1 MIHADLLVSY
11 NGPMGGS
18 RGVDRVAS
26 HPGAFSRGVER
37 GGWPPRLFRKKISLS
52 LKKDKLIKR
61 NIKQG
66 MEINVW
72 PIETDN

>member
-26 HPGAFSRGVER
+26 HPGAFSRGWNEVAGHPAYFVEN
-37 GGWPPRLFRKKISLS
+37 FTKSKK
-52 LKKDKLIKR
+52 R
-61 NIKQG
+61 YF
-66 MEINVW
+66 
-72 PIETDN
+72 